1 MLLDNGK
8 GIESSMKDQI
18 LAYMQE
24 HGLSQANAAKLI
36 GIGESTFS
44 RYLSGN
50 YPNPE
55 TIERKMTDLLEKEE
69 IRNTAVGI
77 QDVPFALT
85 SISEQIMQTLEYAR
99 IKRNISVIY
108 GDAGVGKTRTMR
120 EWAKGKTDVIRL
132 TASPALG
139 NPKSFFKYL
148 GRELKTV
155 KGGCIDDL
163 YLELCDRLTGSDKMI
178 IIDEAQHLKL
188 TTLENLRGIQET
200 ANIAVVLIGNEMIYS
215 KMVGRQQAEFAQLFS
230 RIGWRKHLLTD
241 QFVESDIKRV
251 FGSLDEETASL
262 LLEICHSKY
271 GLRGAVHVYSNA
283 SNNGDTSVKGIK
295 AISRAMGIHL

>member
-1 MLLDNGK
+1 
-8 GIESSMKDQI
+8 MKEQI

-24 HGLSQANAAKLI
+24 HGLSQATAAKLI

-55 TIERKMTDLLEKEE
+55 TIERKITDLLEKEE
-69 IRNTAVGI
+69 LRHTSFGI
-77 QDVPFALT
+77 QDIPFAVT
-85 SISEQIMQTLEYAR
+85 SISEQVMQTLEYAR

-108 GDAGVGKTRTMR
+108 GDAGIGKTRTMR
-120 EWAKGKTDVIRL
+120 EWAKGKTDVIRV

-139 NPKSFFKYL
+139 NPKSFFKLL
-148 GRELKTV
+148 GRELKTM
-155 KGGCIDDL
+155 KSGCIDDL
-163 YLELCDRLTGSDKMI
+163 YMDLCDRLSGSDKMI

-241 QFVESDIKRV
+241 QFVLADVKRV
-251 FGSLDEETASL
+251 FGSQDEETLDL
-262 LLEICHSKY
+262 LLDICHSKY
-271 GLRGAVHVYSNA
+271 GLRGAVYVYSNA
-283 SNNGDTSVKGIK
+283 SNNGDVSAKGI
-295 AISRAMGIHL
+295 RAMARTMGISV